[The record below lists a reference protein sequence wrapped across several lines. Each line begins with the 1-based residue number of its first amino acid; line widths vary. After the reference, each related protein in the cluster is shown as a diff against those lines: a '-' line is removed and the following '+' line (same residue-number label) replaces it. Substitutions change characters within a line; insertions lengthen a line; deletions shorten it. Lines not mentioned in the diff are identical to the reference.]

1 MARHYGMDWLRIGA
15 FALLI
20 FYHIGMVFVLWP
32 YHVKAVTTVDW
43 VKLPMLT
50 TSPWRLT
57 LLFLVSGYASRA
69 LLIRAPDLKRFVTT
83 RTSRLLV
90 PLAFGVVAIVPPQ
103 SWVELVTQHG
113 YARSLAYFWSHD
125 FWRFGS
131 VSGVTLPTWNHLWF
145 VGYLWVYTLAL
156 ALLLCVPR
164 PARLQDGFD
173 RLFGGMT
180 VVWLPILYLLVFQV
194 YGFKRWTDTHDV
206 IGDGL
211 AHLGFF
217 PAFLFGFALAAS
229 PRTMAALVR
238 WRWISLVLA
247 VLGYAIAAAVE
258 LRWSSTNPAPQWVA
272 DQTLWARQVQCWGT
286 IAALIGIAEASLNRD
301 HPWRRTLAE
310 AVFPFYLIHQTL
322 IVVVAYWL
330 RSLALPGVA
339 QFAILT
345 GTTVA
350 GCWVFYLAGRR
361 IAWLRPLIGLRRTLA
376 PAPASATS
384 QDIPR
389 RSIGPS

>member
-20 FYHIGMVFVLWP
+20 LYHIGMVFVPWP
-32 YHVKAVTTVDW
+32 YHVKAVTTLDW
-43 VKLPMLT
+43 VKLPMLA

-90 PLAFGVVAIVPPQ
+90 PLAFGMVAIVPPQ

-113 YARSLAYFWSHD
+113 YARTLPWFWGHD
-125 FWRFGS
+125 FWRFGQ
-131 VSGVTLPTWNHLWF
+131 VSGVILPTWNHLWF
-145 VGYLWVYTLAL
+145 VGYLWIYTLAL
-156 ALLLCVPR
+156 TLLLCVPR
-164 PARLQDGFD
+164 PARLQIGFD

-194 YGFKRWTDTHDV
+194 YGFKRWSDTHDV

-217 PAFLFGFALAAS
+217 PAFLFGFAIAGS

-238 WRWISLVLA
+238 WRWLSVALA
-247 VLGYAIAAAVE
+247 LLGYGIAVAAE
-258 LRWSSTNPAPQWVA
+258 LLWRGTPVQQWAVG
-272 DQTLWARQVQCWGT
+272 QLLWARQVQCWGT

-301 HPWRRTLAE
+301 HRWRQTLAE

-330 RSLALPGVA
+330 RPLALPGVA

-345 GTTVA
+345 VATVA
-350 GCWVFYLAGRR
+350 GCWAFYLAGRR
-361 IAWLRPLIGLRRTLA
+361 IAWLRPLIGLRRRVL
-376 PAPASATS
+376 PATGSATS
-384 QDIPR
+384 ANFPR
-389 RSIGPS
+389 PSIGAS